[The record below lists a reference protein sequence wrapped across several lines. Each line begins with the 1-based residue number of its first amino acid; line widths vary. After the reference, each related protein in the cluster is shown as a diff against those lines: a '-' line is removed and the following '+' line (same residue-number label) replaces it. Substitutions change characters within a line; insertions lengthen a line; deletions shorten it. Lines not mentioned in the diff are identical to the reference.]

1 MDDYP
6 TFDYP
11 IFKWTH
17 TTRKNVSAAH
27 VSKLLGQH
35 FKRHGHDCGSRG
47 GFFVEKSRYSSSV
60 SVGWILRHH
69 ELSVAADAQDRVIAN
84 NNTRIQ
90 RLETLEAVLYA
101 AGYEIVRSTST
112 RFSVQH
118 VAMTEDGQ
126 PFTEQQRQAE
136 ETLFL
141 ADVEV
146 HKANHAVAEATAKAE
161 EARFAYGLALEAH
174 TESINSLVDSHQ

>member
-1 MDDYP
+1 MDDYTP
-6 TFDYP
+6 
-11 IFKWTH
+11 FKWTP

-27 VSKLLGQH
+27 VSKVLGQH
-35 FKRHGHDCGSRG
+35 FKRSGTPYSSRG

-60 SVGWILRHH
+60 TVGWILRHK
-69 ELSVAADAQDRVIAN
+69 EMSFAADAQDRVIAN

-101 AGYEIVRSTST
+101 AGYEIVRSTSL